1 MLDKSAVQ
9 NNVQLHEGVTVGE
22 LVKSWPWTVM
32 TVISASAFAYIYWSA
47 FSWLKNSVYGLPESY
62 YGHMPIVPIAA
73 AGAVALNWRNLKGVK
88 VRPNLWGFAILIAA
102 ALLEILGKTR
112 GMYSVVS
119 LTIPVVLLG
128 ASLIMFGS
136 AASRILAFPI
146 LFLYFMIPPP
156 LSIVDKLAFAIQ
168 LLSTKIGT
176 LLVQL
181 VGIDAVRDGMNISAP
196 NYSVR
201 VEAPCSGFQGS
212 IALIMV
218 ATAILYLTEGTF
230 WRRVILFLAALP
242 AGLITNSVRIALIVM
257 LGEWFGEGA
266 ADFMHKYAAH
276 LVLIASMLILVLLAK
291 WLNCWKIRSTLS
303 W

>member
-1 MLDKSAVQ
+1 MDKAVID
-9 NNVQLHEGVTVGE
+9 NASSHDGVTFGE
-22 LVKSWPWTVM
+22 LVRSIPWAVM
-32 TVISASAFAYIYWSA
+32 AIISAVSFTYIYWTA

-62 YGHMPIVPIAA
+62 YGHMPIVPIAS
-73 AGAVALNWRNLKGVK
+73 AGAVALNWRNLQSVK
-88 VRPNLWGFAILIAA
+88 VRPNLWGFALLIVAA
-102 ALLEILGKTR
+102 MLEVIGKTR

-128 ASLIMFGS
+128 ASLVMFGS
-136 AASRILAFPI
+136 VASRILAFPI

-168 LLSTKIGT
+168 MLSTKIGVI
-176 LLVQL
+176 LVRI
-181 VGIDAVRDGMNISAP
+181 VGIDAVRDGVNISAP

-218 ATAILYLTEGTF
+218 ATAILYLTEGKF
-230 WRRVILFLAALP
+230 WRRVILFLSALP
-242 AGLITNSVRIALIVM
+242 AGLLTNSVRIALIVM

-276 LVLIASMLILVLLAK
+276 LVLIASMLLLIFLAK
-291 WLNCWKIRSTLS
+291 WLKCWKIRSTLS

>member
-1 MLDKSAVQ
+1 MSKAVVDNALSQ
-9 NNVQLHEGVTVGE
+9 DDVTFGK
-22 LVKSWPWTVM
+22 LVKSVPWALM
-32 TVISASAFAYIYWSA
+32 AVISAVSFAYIYWSA

-62 YGHMPIVPIAA
+62 YGHMPIVPVAS
-73 AGAVALNWRNLKGVK
+73 AGAIALNWRNLQNLKVK
-88 VRPNLWGFAILIAA
+88 PNLWGFALLVVAA
-102 ALLEILGKTR
+102 MMEIVGKTR
-112 GMYSVVS
+112 GMYSIVS
-119 LTIPVVLLG
+119 LTIPIVLFG
-128 ASLIMFGS
+128 ASLVMFGV
-136 AASRILAFPI
+136 AVSRILAFPI

-168 LLSTKIGT
+168 LLSTIIGT
-176 LLVQL
+176 ALVKL
-181 VGIDAVRDGMNISAP
+181 VGIDALRDGMNISAP

-218 ATAILYLTEGTF
+218 ATAILYLTEGKF
-230 WRRVILFLAALP
+230 WRRVVLFLAALP
-242 AGLITNSVRIALIVM
+242 AGLVTNSVRIALIVM

-276 LVLIASMLILVLLAK
+276 LVLIASMVLLVLLAK
-291 WLNCWKIRSTLS
+291 WLKCWKIRESLS